1 MRGTHRHDG
10 VGTRGKLARVQ
21 VHVEGL
27 RPSSAIGQVTVH
39 VGENLFAVEISI
51 LVKCHLLAA
60 FIHNRHTHISEEG
73 VGKVGEVAHGYIET
87 LRQGEDFF
95 RLVGQTEG
103 ALSGEGQTAV
113 VFSPCSGNGFVVG
126 AIGVCQYSFKL
137 TVEIQWTTAKF
148 ATRLAYGHRL

>member
-1 MRGTHRHDG
+1 MLVCKDLFATEIRIFEKRHLSVVLIHDG
-10 VGTRGKLARVQ
+10 
-21 VHVEGL
+21 
-27 RPSSAIGQVTVH
+27 
-39 VGENLFAVEISI
+39 
-51 LVKCHLLAA
+51 
-60 FIHNRHTHISEEG
+60 HTYISEE
-73 VGKVGEVAHGYIET
+73 VSMKILEVVHQHVKT

-113 VFSPCSGNGFVVG
+113 VFSPCSGNGFLVG

-148 ATRLAYGHRL
+148 ATRLVDGHGL